1 MIVYRVTNQIND
13 KIYIGQT
20 IRSLSDRW
28 SQHIVDRNKFDY
40 PLYRAIRKYGKD
52 NFICEVL
59 ETANSIEELNK
70 KEHTAI
76 LNFNS
81 MNKNVGYNI
90 LPGGKNYKLPLEVK
104 NKISKS
110 MKGKKFN
117 SHIDK
122 DVKSKIARSNAL
134 KNSVPNFEVY
144 NKEGIL
150 LYSGRVLSDCAK
162 QLKTSPS
169 TIFKWVRGMRTSKK
183 YHVLVKKEN

>member
-1 MIVYRVTNQIND
+1 MIVYKVTNQIND

-52 NFICEVL
+52 NFTCELL

-70 KEHTAI
+70 KEHDAI
-76 LNFNS
+76 VNFNS
-81 MNKNVGYNI
+81 MDKNIGYNI

-122 DVKSKIARSNAL
+122 DIK
-134 KNSVPNFEVY
+134 
-144 NKEGIL
+144 
-150 LYSGRVLSDCAK
+150 
-162 QLKTSPS
+162 
-169 TIFKWVRGMRTSKK
+169 
-183 YHVLVKKEN
+183 